1 MDDDQTATIRYYA
14 TGAYDG
20 PGWYWIDAEYPD
32 EGCVGAFATSDEA
45 IANARDCGYVAF
57 DVEAAP

>member
-1 MDDDQTATIRYYA
+1 MDDDQTATIRYYT

-20 PGWYWIDAEYPD
+20 PGWYWLDAEYPE
-32 EGCVGAFATSDEA
+32 EGGVGAFATPDEA

-57 DVEAAP
+57 NVVAKP